1 MRVAV
6 VLEHRFLHKADGTV
20 WTGGPFGYS
29 FFSRYLSVFDSVRVV
44 ARISEARVS
53 KAPDDE
59 PGLIR
64 AGGAGVSF
72 FPMPYYVGPAR
83 YLLKCWRL
91 YQVAREAVRGAD
103 AAILRVPSQIA
114 NCVAGALRQRGHPFG
129 LEVVGDPW
137 DTFAPGSHA
146 HRMRPLFRWHYTRR
160 LARQCRQARR
170 VSYVTATALQTRY
183 AANPEAFTTH
193 YSSVELPEEAFVQD
207 PRTHPRAGNA
217 PRRPFRLV
225 TVGSLEHFYKGP
237 DTLIEALALCTQKG
251 LDLQLDFVGEG
262 QRRRELEALA
272 ARRGL
277 GSRVRFAGQLASKDA
292 VRQTLDQADL
302 FVLASRQ
309 EGVPRA
315 MIEAMARALPAVGT
329 HAGGIPELL
338 PGECR
343 VPPDNPLLLA
353 GKLHDIITS
362 PERLDA
368 MSFRNLTRARS
379 YADDV
384 LRPRREAFYRRL
396 REETQAWRQRCRR
409 ASGASFSSV
418 EKAI

>member
-20 WTGGPFGYS
+20 WTDGPFGYS

-44 ARISEARVS
+44 ARVSKARVS
-53 KAPDDE
+53 KAPGCA

-72 FPMPYYVGPAR
+72 SPMPYYVGPAQ

-91 YQVAREAVRGAD
+91 YQAARKAVPGAD
-103 AAILRVPSQIA
+103 AVILRVPSQIA
-114 NCVAGALRQRGHPFG
+114 TCVAATLRQRRHPFG

-137 DTFAPGSHA
+137 DAFASGSHA
-146 HRMRPLFRWHYTRR
+146 DRMRPLFRWHYTRR
-160 LARQCRQARR
+160 LARQCREACG
-170 VSYVTATALQTRY
+170 VSYVTATALQARY
-183 AANPEAFTTH
+183 AAKPDAFTTH

-207 PRTHPRAGNA
+207 PRTYNE

-237 DTLIEALALCTQKG
+237 DTLIEALALCTREG
-251 LDLQLDFVGEG
+251 LDLQLDFVGDG
-262 QRRRELEALA
+262 QRRPELEALA
-272 ARRGL
+272 ARLGL
-277 GSRVRFAGQLASKDA
+277 ESRVRFTGQLASKDA
-292 VRQTLDQADL
+292 VRQTLDQAEL

-343 VPPDNPLLLA
+343 VPPDSPLPLA
-353 GKLHDIITS
+353 RKLRDIITS
-362 PERLDA
+362 PGRLDA
-368 MSFRNLTRARS
+368 MSFRNLAKARS

-384 LRPRREAFYRRL
+384 LRPRREAFYGRL
-396 REETQAWRQRCRR
+396 REETQAWRQGCWR

-418 EKAI
+418 EKGI

>member
-6 VLEHRFLHKADGTV
+6 VLEHRFLHMADGTV
-20 WTGGPFGYS
+20 WTDGPFGYS
-29 FFSRYLSVFDSVRVV
+29 FFSRYLTVFDSVRVV
-44 ARISEARVS
+44 ARVSKARVS
-53 KAPDDE
+53 KTPDGA

-72 FPMPYYVGPAR
+72 FPMPYYVGPAQ
-83 YLLKCWRL
+83 YLLKCWSL
-91 YQVAREAVRGAD
+91 YQAARQAVRAAD
-103 AAILRVPSQIA
+103 AVILRVPSQIA
-114 NCVAGALRQRGHPFG
+114 TCVAGTLRQRGHPFG

-137 DTFAPGSHA
+137 DSFAPGSHA

-160 LARQCRQARR
+160 LARQCREAGG
-170 VSYVTATALQTRY
+170 VSYVTATALQARY
-183 AANPEAFTTH
+183 AAKPDAFTTH
-193 YSSVELPEEAFVQD
+193 YSSVELPEEAFVQC
-207 PRTHPRAGNA
+207 PRTYNE

-237 DTLIEALALCTQKG
+237 DTLIEALALCTREG
-251 LDLQLDFVGEG
+251 LDLKLDFVGDG
-262 QRRRELEALA
+262 QRRGELEALA

-338 PGECR
+338 PDECR

-353 GKLHDIITS
+353 RKLHDIIAS
-362 PERLDA
+362 PGRLDA
-368 MSFRNLTRARS
+368 MSFRNLAKARS

-384 LRPRREAFYRRL
+384 LRPRREDFYRRL
-396 REETQAWRQRCRR
+396 REETQAWRQRCYR
-409 ASGASFSSV
+409 ASGAGFSSV
-418 EKAI
+418 AKGI